1 MRRAFWAL
9 AIAVSL
15 ASIPACD
22 SSPQS
27 LETDTTMYPQIV
39 PSDSASIARWEA
51 SQYNAFR
58 SKLNVVS
65 LRYFRDQMT
74 EKGYAEAKPV
84 PIQLCGAQDSGV
96 AGKQAEALR
105 RFLASEPEL
114 YAKATAAIYDQY
126 RRSYGTYQRAWSMG
140 AGLFGGAKRPA
151 ELAPGNRERQ

>member
-15 ASIPACD
+15 ASIPACV
-22 SSPQS
+22 SLPQS

-58 SKLNVVS
+58 SVFYVVS

-84 PIQLCGAQDSGV
+84 PIQLCGAQD
-96 AGKQAEALR
+96 
-105 RFLASEPEL
+105 
-114 YAKATAAIYDQY
+114 
-126 RRSYGTYQRAWSMG
+126 
-140 AGLFGGAKRPA
+140 
-151 ELAPGNRERQ
+151 